1 MKEEKNLDGNWYL
14 SEELNFDKKLIFYR
28 YEASKEYIKGPFGLE
43 LGSGSGEMTKYLV
56 NEFDHLT
63 SVDGSKELIDAIPN
77 YENHTK
83 LHSFFE
89 DYKPKIKFN
98 TIIMEHILEH
108 VNNPV
113 EILNLA
119 KEWLDED
126 GVILLGV
133 PNALSFHRLA
143 AVKMGLLKTPYEL
156 NERDFQ
162 VGHQRVYCA
171 DTLLRDIEKTGLKV
185 KKISGI
191 FFKPLSNGQIEN
203 NWNEEMIK
211 GFYELGK
218 DFPNH
223 CAELYA
229 VLGK

>member
-1 MKEEKNLDGNWYL
+1 
-14 SEELNFDKKLIFYR
+14 
-28 YEASKEYIKGPFGLE
+28 
-43 LGSGSGEMTKYLV
+43 
-56 NEFDHLT
+56 
-63 SVDGSKELIDAIPN
+63 
-77 YENHTK
+77 
-83 LHSFFE
+83 
-89 DYKPKIKFN
+89 
-98 TIIMEHILEH
+98 MEHILEH
-108 VNNPV
+108 VDRPV

-119 KEWLDED
+119 KKWLEDD

-162 VGHQRVYCA
+162 VGHQRVYCS
-171 DTLLRDIEKTGLKV
+171 DTLLDDIQKTGLKV
-185 KKISGI
+185 HKIGGI
-191 FFKPLSNGQIEN
+191 FFKPLSNNQIDSH
-203 NWNEEMIK
+203 WNEEMIK

-223 CAELYA
+223 CAEIYA

>member
-28 YEASKEYIKGPFGLE
+28 YKAAKEYIKGPCGLE

-56 NEFDHLT
+56 SEFKHLT
-63 SVDGSKELIDAIPN
+63 SVDGSKELINAIPY

-83 LHSFFE
+83 VHSFFE
-89 DYKPKIKFN
+89 NFKPNKKYN

-108 VNNPV
+108 VDNPV

-119 KEWLDED
+119 KEWLEED

-143 AVKMGLLKTPYEL
+143 AVKMGLLTSPYEL
-156 NERDFQ
+156 NERDYQ
-162 VGHQRVYCA
+162 VGHQRVYSME
-171 DTLLRDIEKTGLKV
+171 TLLNEIKQAELKV
-185 KKISGI
+185 EKISGI
-191 FFKPLSNGQIEN
+191 FFKPLSNGQIEK
-203 NWNEEMIK
+203 NWTEEMIK

-218 DFPNH
+218 DFPNN
-223 CAELYA
+223 CAEIYA
-229 VLGK
+229 ICRK